1 MLEVQAMLGIGER
14 QREAI
19 RPDFNRSI
27 FIDFASAKITSD
39 AGFLLIREVDQ
50 RFGTIESGCNYL
62 VDERA
67 ATHKRHTFE
76 QMAYNGHSGRIAF
89 ICFSVSRVMVT
100 VWRQNFDRATYTQPM
115 ELSKSRQD
123 Y

>member
-1 MLEVQAMLGIGER
+1 MLGIGER

-67 ATHKRHTFE
+67 ATHKRHTFK